1 MTATLAKLPPLH
13 RDANTNGPNDAANG
27 NSLARARVGDV
38 QIVDFRPHGRPSPH
52 RDARQIDGKT
62 KFIAALERG
71 LSIGGAARRAGLSR
85 ATVYAWAERD
95 VEFARAWRE
104 ARNAGLDAIEDSIL
118 AASLKDWRAAL
129 AILRTFR
136 PQWRH
141 RCPGCEQREAESRS
155 ATAKASSSVGREA
168 PEQNV
173 QDWLR
178 AITEEGDA
186 E

>member
-1 MTATLAKLPPLH
+1 MSVSGPTAT
-13 RDANTNGPNDAANG
+13 R
-27 NSLARARVGDV
+27 
-38 QIVDFRPHGRPSPH
+38 

-71 LSIGGAARRAGLSR
+71 LSVGGAARRAGLSR

-95 VEFARAWRE
+95 IAFARAWRE
-104 ARNAGLDAIEDSIL
+104 AREVGLDELQDRVHV
-118 AASLKDWRAAL
+118 ASLKDWRAAL

-136 PQWRH
+136 PQWHH
-141 RCPGCEQREAESRS
+141 RCPGCEQREAEARS
-155 ATAKASSSVGREA
+155 ATSKASSFVGREA

-178 AITEEGDA
+178 AISEERDA